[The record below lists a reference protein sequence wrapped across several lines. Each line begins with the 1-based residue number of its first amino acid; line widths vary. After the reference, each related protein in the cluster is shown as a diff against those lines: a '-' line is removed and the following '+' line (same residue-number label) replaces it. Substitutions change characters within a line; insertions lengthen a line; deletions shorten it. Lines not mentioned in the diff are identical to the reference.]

1 VEIAVSTF
9 RENVPADARRDYL
22 VDSCGLCRKYRLPQR
37 WLIAAFCALGCVS
50 AAAADLPEV
59 FPQLGHSNSVHS
71 VVFAPNGRTVASA
84 GEDGATKLWDMRT
97 RRELR
102 TLKLSD
108 TSAND
113 SAAFSPDGAT
123 LAVAGHDGAVVLW
136 DVASGRE
143 LRVLKGHTGPV
154 NSVAFSA
161 DGRTIASGSADH
173 TIKLWNSASGAELH
187 SLTTHHDA
195 VTAVA
200 YSPDG
205 RWLASGSVDKTIKIW
220 DPQTGREVRTLS
232 GHSDRVS
239 SLAFCS
245 ASPMLASGS
254 WDHTVKVWDFTAG
267 HELRTLSG
275 HSSEVWSVACSPNGR
290 MIASGG
296 YDHLIKLWDPASGR
310 ELRSFAGDSRWV
322 EAVAFSPDG
331 RLLASAGADH
341 SVKLWD
347 PASGE
352 KLDSLEGHADFVKSV
367 AFSHNGKMLVS
378 GGADHTVKLW
388 RISDGRELRTIVAHQ
403 SWVGS
408 VVFTPDNHNVA
419 SRSGDQTIK
428 LWDIATGR
436 QLQSFAA
443 GNAGTGSGSIAIS
456 PDGHTLAAG
465 SENNSIKLW
474 NLPDG
479 ALLRTLVGHS
489 AAVESVAFSPDG
501 RMLAAGDAHGAVK
514 LWDVAGGHELRSL
527 TGHAGFIDS
536 VIFSPDGRMLA
547 SGGGDK
553 TIKLWDVGSG
563 REIKSLRGH
572 GAPITSL
579 AFAPQDPILASS
591 DESASIKLWDV
602 NSGQELH
609 TLRGH
614 SDMVDSVAFSPD
626 GKTLASAS
634 YDSTI
639 RLWDV
644 ASGAEQLR
652 LIAFGDGGILQ
663 ITSQGYYDFQGK
675 HAEDYL
681 NVRVGDEVSGISA
694 YREKFYRPDLVQMA
708 LGGQKLP
715 DTLPTLAT
723 VKAPPDIALVNPPA
737 ETDSESLD
745 LQVSI
750 ADRGGGV
757 GDVRTY
763 VNDSAVSD
771 VQAGSL
777 AKVNAASG
785 PPNYKIHVQLVPG
798 PNKIQVIAFNS
809 DGSVHSIPAEST
821 VNAKYDPAGKPQL
834 YALVVGIQSFANPE
848 FNLRFSI
855 ADATA
860 IADVLKSKASPL
872 FSKVNIEKLTTAPE
886 TTKSALESAFAKY
899 QHIGPNDVFLFYV
912 ASHGMFEGD
921 LATRQYFLIPSNMRD
936 TTMEAILRDAVSE
949 DELKRMIGS
958 IPATRKLLLLDTCH
972 AGAMGD
978 AMMVST
984 RDKGE
989 SAAVNVL
996 SSAVGSTVMSASTS
1010 EQEAQEDMEGHGV
1023 FTWVLLQGL
1032 NGSAD
1037 FRNHGYIKTF
1047 DLADYVDDEVPKV
1060 ALEHF
1065 KAKQI
1070 PNLNNAGQSF
1080 QIVSSR

>member
-1 VEIAVSTF
+1 
-9 RENVPADARRDYL
+9 
-22 VDSCGLCRKYRLPQR
+22 VDSCGLCREYRLPQR
-37 WLIAAFCALGCVS
+37 WLIAAFCALACVS
-50 AAAADLPEV
+50 ASAADLPEV

-84 GEDGATKLWDMRT
+84 GEDGATKLWDMRS

-102 TLKLSD
+102 TLKVIDSGA
-108 TSAND
+108 SD
-113 SAAFSPDGAT
+113 SAAYSPDGAT

-136 DVASGRE
+136 DVATGRE

-161 DGRTIASGSADH
+161 DGRTIASGGADH
-173 TIKLWNSASGAELH
+173 TIKLWNAASGAEVH
-187 SLTTHHDA
+187 TLTTHRDA

-205 RWLASGSVDKTIKIW
+205 RWLASGSVDKTIKLW

-232 GHSDRVS
+232 GHTDRVS
-239 SLAFCS
+239 SLAFCATS
-245 ASPMLASGS
+245 QMLASGS
-254 WDHTVKVWDFTAG
+254 WDHSVKLWDVAAG
-267 HELRTLSG
+267 RELRTLGG

-290 MIASGG
+290 TIASGA
-296 YDHLIKLWDPASGR
+296 YDHLIKLWDAASGR

-347 PASGE
+347 AASGG
-352 KLDSLEGHADFVKSV
+352 KVDSLEGHADFVKSV
-367 AFSHNGKMLVS
+367 AFSHNGKLLVS
-378 GGADHTVKLW
+378 GGADRTVKLW
-388 RISDGRELRTIVAHQ
+388 RIADGRELRTIPAHQ

-408 VVFTPDNHNVA
+408 VVFTPDNHSVA

-428 LWDIATGR
+428 LWDIVTGR
-436 QLQSFAA
+436 ELHSFAA

-456 PDGHTLAAG
+456 PDGHMLAAG
-465 SENNSIKLW
+465 SENNSVKLW
-474 NLPDG
+474 NVADG
-479 ALLRTLVGHS
+479 PLVRTLAGHS

-501 RMLAAGDAHGAVK
+501 RMLATGDSHGTVK
-514 LWDVAGGHELRSL
+514 LWDVAGGRELRSWV
-527 TGHAGFIDS
+527 GHTSFIDA
-536 VIFSPDGRMLA
+536 VVFSPDGRMLA

-553 TIKLWDVGSG
+553 AIKLWDVGSG
-563 REIKSLRGH
+563 RELRSLRGH

-579 AFAPQDPILASS
+579 AFAPAQPVLASS
-591 DESASIKLWDV
+591 DESAGIKLWDV

-614 SDMVDSVAFSPD
+614 TDLVDSVAFSPD

-644 ASGAEQLR
+644 ASGAERLR

-708 LGGQKLP
+708 MGGEKLP
-715 DTLPTLAT
+715 DTLPTLVT
-723 VKAPPDIALVNPPA
+723 VKPPPDVALVNPPA
-737 ETDSESLD
+737 ETDSDSLD
-745 LQVSI
+745 LQVNI
-750 ADRGGGV
+750 TDRGGGV

-771 VQAGSL
+771 VQARGL
-777 AKVNAASG
+777 TRADGAAG
-785 PPNYKIHVQLVPG
+785 PSTAGPSAGPSNYKIHVRLVSG
-798 PNKIQVIAFNS
+798 SNKIQVIAFNA
-809 DGSVHSIPAEST
+809 DNSVHSIPAEST
-821 VNAKYDPAGKPQL
+821 VTAKYDPAGKPQL
-834 YALVVGIQSFANPE
+834 YALVVGIQSFANTE
-848 FNLRFSI
+848 YNLRFSV

-860 IADVLKSKASPL
+860 ISDLLKLKASPL
-872 FSKVNIEKLTTAPE
+872 FSKVNVEQLVTAPE
-886 TTKSALESAFAKY
+886 TTKSALENAFAKY

-921 LATRQYFLIPSNMRD
+921 LATRQYFLIPSNMHD
-936 TTMEAILRDAVSE
+936 TTMEAIQRDAVSE

-958 IPATRKLLLLDTCH
+958 IPALRKVLLLDTCH

-978 AMMVST
+978 AMMVTT
-984 RDKGE
+984 RGLGE

-996 SSAVGSTVMSASTS
+996 STAVGSTVLSASTS
-1010 EQEAQEDMEGHGV
+1010 EQTAQEGMEGHGL

-1037 FRNHGYIKTF
+1037 LFKDGYIKT
-1047 DLADYVDDEVPKV
+1047 DGLATYVDHEVPKIAEERFHV
-1060 ALEHF
+1060 
-1065 KAKQI
+1065 KQV

-1080 QIVSSR
+1080 GIVSSR

>member
-1 VEIAVSTF
+1 M
-9 RENVPADARRDYL
+9 
-22 VDSCGLCRKYRLPQR
+22 DSCGLCRKYRLPQR
-37 WLIAAFCALGCVS
+37 WLITALCALGCVS
-50 AAAADLPEV
+50 ASAADLPEV

-71 VVFAPNGRTVASA
+71 VVFAPNGHTVASA

-102 TLKLSD
+102 TLKVIDAGASD
-108 TSAND
+108 SVAY
-113 SAAFSPDGAT
+113 SPDGAT

-173 TIKLWNSASGAELH
+173 TIKLWNSASGAELR

-245 ASPMLASGS
+245 AGQMLASGS

-267 HELRTLSG
+267 HELRTLTG

-331 RLLASAGADH
+331 RLLVSAGADH

-352 KLDSLEGHADFVKSV
+352 KVDSLEGHADFVKSV

-378 GGADHTVKLW
+378 GGADHTVKFW
-388 RISDGRELRTIVAHQ
+388 RVADGRELRTIVAHQ
-403 SWVGS
+403 NWVGS

-474 NLPDG
+474 SLPDG
-479 ALLRTLVGHS
+479 ALLRTLTGHS

-501 RMLAAGDAHGAVK
+501 RTLAAGDAHGTVK
-514 LWDVAGGHELRSL
+514 LWDAAGGRELRSL

-563 REIKSLRGH
+563 RELKSLRGH

-591 DESASIKLWDV
+591 DESAGIKLWDV

-614 SDMVDSVAFSPD
+614 TDMVDSVAFSPD

-644 ASGAEQLR
+644 ASGAERLR

-663 ITSQGYYDFQGK
+663 ITAQGYYDFQGK

-715 DTLPTLAT
+715 DTLPTLVS
-723 VKAPPDIALVNPPA
+723 VKPPPDVALVNPPA
-737 ETDSESLD
+737 ETDSDSLD
-745 LQVSI
+745 LQVNI
-750 ADRGGGV
+750 TDRGGGV

-771 VQAGSL
+771 VQARGL
-777 AKVNAASG
+777 TRADAAAAPSTAG
-785 PPNYKIHVQLVPG
+785 PSNYKIHVRLVPG
-798 PNKIQVIAFNS
+798 SNKIQVIAFNA
-809 DGSVHSIPAEST
+809 DNSVHSIPAEST

-834 YALVVGIQSFANPE
+834 YALVVGIQSFANTE
-848 FNLRFSI
+848 YNLRFSV

-860 IADVLKSKASPL
+860 IADLIKRKALPL
-872 FSKVNIEKLTTAPE
+872 FSKVNVAQLVTPQE
-886 TTKSALESAFAKY
+886 TTKDALRAAFAKY

-921 LATRQYFLIPSNMRD
+921 LATRQYFLIPSNMHD
-936 TTMEAILRDAVSE
+936 ATMEAIQRDAVSE

-958 IPATRKLLLLDTCH
+958 IPALRKLLLLDTCH

-978 AMMVST
+978 AMMVTT
-984 RDKGE
+984 RGLGE

-996 SSAVGSTVMSASTS
+996 STAVGSTVLSASTS
-1010 EQEAQEDMEGHGV
+1010 EQEAQEDMEGHGL

-1032 NGSAD
+1032 NGNAD
-1037 FRNHGYIKTF
+1037 LFKDGYIKT
-1047 DLADYVDDEVPKV
+1047 DGLATYVDHEVPKI
-1060 ALEHF
+1060 AEERF
-1065 KAKQI
+1065 KVKQV

-1080 QIVSSR
+1080 GIVSSR